1 MKSVPFQIGPLGARL
16 GWCLPL
22 LALSACQPASVPQVA
37 PPVVWVSQASPASDA
52 AARVFSAVLQPRV
65 ESHVGFQVGGRV
77 ALRLVETGQQVRAGQ
92 TLAQLGTDDLL
103 TGQQSARQQV
113 LGAEAELA
121 QLQSDEARLTRL
133 AVDGSAPAAELE
145 RQRTRVRAAQ
155 ARLEAARQGEQLAA
169 NRVSHASLKAPFDG
183 VVTQVLAD
191 AGQVLAEGQ
200 PMFTLARA
208 GELEAEVFLPED
220 LADAARR
227 TPASLVWRLPQGP
240 QPAPLALK
248 LREVSPMGVGPGRQ
262 VKVRYALE
270 PTSAWRAGMR
280 WGQAAEVHWPAS
292 GSATA
297 AAPAPASAAQE
308 ATVALPTGALVK
320 RDGQAHVW
328 LVNPTDNRLVRQVVT
343 VHRHT
348 TDGVVVSG
356 LPAGSRVVSAG
367 AQKLVAG
374 TVVTPRERS
383 HTHLAWQADGRGDGA
398 EKAEVAEGRRP

>member
-1 MKSVPFQIGPLGARL
+1 MKPVSFRIGQLGARL
-16 GWCLPL
+16 GWCLPM
-22 LALSACQPASVPQVA
+22 LALSACQPAATPEAA
-37 PPVVWVSQASPASDA
+37 PPVVWVSPAAPASDA

-65 ESHVGFQVGGRV
+65 ESSVGFQVGGRV

-121 QLQSDEARLTRL
+121 QLQSDEARLARL
-133 AVDGSAPAAELE
+133 SIDGSAPAAELE

-169 NRVSHASLKAPFDG
+169 NRVSHATLKAPFDG
-183 VVTQVLAD
+183 VVTQVMAD
-191 AGQVLAEGQ
+191 AGQVLTEGQ

-220 LADAARR
+220 LAEAARR
-227 TPASLVWRLPQGP
+227 TPATLVWRLPPGAIP

-262 VKVRYALE
+262 VRVRYVLE
-270 PTSAWRAGMR
+270 PASAWRAGMR

-292 GSATA
+292 G
-297 AAPAPASAAQE
+297 AAQAPSASE

-320 RDGQAHVW
+320 REGQAHVW
-328 LVNPTDNRLVRQVVT
+328 VVNRSDNRLVQQPVT
-343 VHRHT
+343 VRRHT
-348 TDGVVVSG
+348 TDGIVVSG
-356 LPAGSRVVSAG
+356 LPAGARVVSAG

-383 HTHLAWQADGRGDGA
+383 HTHLAWQAGEGA
-398 EKAEVAEGRRP
+398 RP